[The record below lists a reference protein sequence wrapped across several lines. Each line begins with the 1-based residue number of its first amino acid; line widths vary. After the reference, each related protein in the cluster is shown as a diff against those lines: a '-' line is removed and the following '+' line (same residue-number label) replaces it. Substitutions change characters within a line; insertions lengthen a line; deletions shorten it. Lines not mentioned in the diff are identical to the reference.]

1 MSNSDDS
8 NQGFTTRAIHHAY
21 DPYSG
26 YGALNPPLYLSST
39 YTFPTVEDGAA
50 RFAGEQEG
58 FVYSRVGNP
67 TTALLEARIA
77 NLEGGEVAL
86 VTASG
91 MGATTSLLWTLL
103 APGDEV
109 IADKTLYGCT
119 FGFFNHGLA
128 KFGVRITH
136 IDLSVPENLEK
147 ALNSSTK
154 IVFFESP
161 ANPNMRLID
170 IAAIAE
176 LAHRHGAKVVVDN
189 TYCTP
194 YLQRPLALGADFV
207 VHSATKYLGG
217 HGDLIAGAIVGPK
230 ETIDQVRFYG
240 LKDMTGAVLSS
251 QDAFLILRGLKT
263 LALRMHRHSENAQG
277 IAEYLTAHPEVAVC
291 HYPGLPTFPQYDLA
305 RRQMKLPGGMVAFEL
320 KGGIEAGKRFMN
332 NLRLITRAVSLG
344 DAESLAQHPAS
355 MTHSFYTP
363 EERAGHL
370 ISEGLV
376 RISAGLEDLDDLLGD
391 VAQALTALTDGTR

>member
-1 MSNSDDS
+1 M
-8 NQGFTTRAIHHAY
+8 
-21 DPYSG
+21 
-26 YGALNPPLYLSST
+26 
-39 YTFPTVEDGAA
+39 
-50 RFAGEQEG
+50 
-58 FVYSRVGNP
+58 
-67 TTALLEARIA
+67 
-77 NLEGGEVAL
+77 
-86 VTASG
+86 
-91 MGATTSLLWTLL
+91 
-103 APGDEV
+103 
-109 IADKTLYGCT
+109 
-119 FGFFNHGLA
+119 
-128 KFGVRITH
+128 RITH
-136 IDLSVPENLEK
+136 LDLSVPENLEK
-147 ALNSSTK
+147 ALNPSSK

-277 IAEYLTAHPEVAVC
+277 IAEYLAAHPEVAVC

-332 NLRLITRAVSLG
+332 NLKLITRAVSLG

-363 EERAGHL
+363 EEREAHL

-376 RISAGLEDLDDLLGD
+376 RISAGLEDLEDLLGD
-391 VAQALTALTDGTR
+391 VAQALAAITG

>member
-1 MSNSDDS
+1 MSNSNDA

-77 NLEGGEVAL
+77 NLEGGEAAL

-136 IDLSVPENLEK
+136 LDLSVPENLEK
-147 ALNSSTK
+147 ALNPSSK

-277 IAEYLTAHPEVAVC
+277 IAEYLAAHPEVAVC

-332 NLRLITRAVSLG
+332 NLKLITRAVSLG

-363 EERAGHL
+363 EEREAHL

-376 RISAGLEDLDDLLGD
+376 RISAGLEDLEDLLGD
-391 VAQALTALTDGTR
+391 VAQALAATTG

>member
-1 MSNSDDS
+1 MSNSNDA

-77 NLEGGEVAL
+77 NLEGGEAAL

-136 IDLSVPENLEK
+136 LDLSVPENLEK
-147 ALNSSTK
+147 ALNPSSK

-170 IAAIAE
+170 ITAIAE

-277 IAEYLTAHPEVAVC
+277 IAEYLAAHPEVAVC
-291 HYPGLPTFPQYDLA
+291 HYPGLATFPQYDLA

-332 NLRLITRAVSLG
+332 NLKLITRAVSLG

-363 EERAGHL
+363 EEREAHL

-376 RISAGLEDLDDLLGD
+376 RISAGLEDLEDLLGD
-391 VAQALTALTDGTR
+391 VAQALAAITG